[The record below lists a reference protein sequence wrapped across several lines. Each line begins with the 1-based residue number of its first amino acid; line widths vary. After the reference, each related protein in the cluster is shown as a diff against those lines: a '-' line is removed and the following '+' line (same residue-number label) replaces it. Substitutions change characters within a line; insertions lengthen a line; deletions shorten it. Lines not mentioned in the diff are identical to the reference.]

1 LVQASADNAD
11 ARRKIPQKKCLIIFW
26 GEEMMWHKI
35 SLFISKRKLTNLK
48 TYPGKNNESFFD
60 SDPVWKDLFARLSTV
75 TNIGS

>member
-1 LVQASADNAD
+1 
-11 ARRKIPQKKCLIIFW
+11 
-26 GEEMMWHKI
+26 MMWQKI